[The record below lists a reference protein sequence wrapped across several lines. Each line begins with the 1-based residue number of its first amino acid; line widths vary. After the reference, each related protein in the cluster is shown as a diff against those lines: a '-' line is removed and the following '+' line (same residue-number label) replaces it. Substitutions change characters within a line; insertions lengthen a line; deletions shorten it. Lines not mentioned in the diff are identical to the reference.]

1 MKDNQGI
8 NTPQEIKEKGAL
20 AYKLAKEVVEEFNI
34 PTIEI
39 IREPGY
45 RVRPFELF
53 KVDES
58 TNIKLH
64 VQINSTMLGP
74 ISFFFSLVHPALH
87 MILLL
92 QTILS
97 EETAAQS
104 LKPSVM
110 YELRKKKINIL
121 TLFDL
126 KESEIQETI
135 EFHTKELLKMFIA
148 NIESFVEAA
157 IVDAFG
163 HSKLGY
169 YQHFIKPDLKDH
181 WETLGLPDDFDIITS
196 DELDEVRKY
205 NLDKKRW
212 FLGDKKQFLN
222 LENLAYLYDE
232 LRKEYTRAKTE
243 YYKLEKAFSLLN
255 KHTAHEKWKDK
266 WRDLHPEY
274 FPNLHPKSLDS
285 IDKNRPFELARM
297 HLAELYDYDE
307 DTMKKKITASK
318 KLLPKRKKEG

>member
-1 MKDNQGI
+1 MDEF
-8 NTPQEIKEKGAL
+8 TPEEIKERGNL

-45 RVRPFELF
+45 QVRPFELF
-53 KVDES
+53 RSDES
-58 TNIKLH
+58 TDIRLH
-64 VQINSTMLGP
+64 AQINSTMLGP

-97 EETAAQS
+97 DETAPQS
-104 LKPSVM
+104 LKPSVI

-126 KESEIQETI
+126 KESEIQEAI
-135 EFHTKELLKMFIA
+135 ESHTKEVLKMFIA

-163 HSKLGY
+163 YTILGY

-196 DELDEVRKY
+196 EELEEVRKH
-205 NLDKKRW
+205 NLDEKRW

-222 LENLAYLYDE
+222 LENLAYLYNE
-232 LRKEYTRAKTE
+232 LKEEYTRAKTE
-243 YYKLEKAFSLLN
+243 YYELEKAFFLLN
-255 KHTAHEKWKDK
+255 KNAGPEKWKDK
-266 WRDLHPEY
+266 WRDLYSEY
-274 FPNLHPKSLDS
+274 FPNLHPKLLDS
-285 IDKNRPFELARM
+285 IEKNRPFELACM
-297 HLAELYDYDE
+297 HLAELYDYDD

-318 KLLPKRKKEG
+318 KLLSKRKKEG